1 MRIPIKA
8 LKIMAQHLKLTHII
22 VFAYDG
28 KSEHVASYGK
38 TIDACSQA
46 ADFANRMKDQLGW
59 PESLHAQPSRVR
71 ALQRRIKE
79 LEDKLKATET
89 TQCG

>member
-8 LKIMAQHLKLTHII
+8 LKIMATHLKLTHVV

-38 TIDACSQA
+38 TLEGCSQA
-46 ADFANRMKDQLGW
+46 ADFANRMKDALGW
-59 PESLHAQPSRVR
+59 PKSLHAQPARVR
-71 ALQRRIKE
+71 RLEARIKE
-79 LEDKLKATET
+79 LEEKLEAA
-89 TQCG
+89 GGDGI